1 MLETGMGRIMLFA
14 GGSWVILIGLAL
26 ILPIR
31 GLHRKIRSAKDA
43 ELEWVNRAIA
53 EERRALA
60 AADTTRRSGD
70 MADLVA
76 YRNLVSSVSE
86 WPFTS
91 SNYARILLYAL
102 IPAAS
107 WGLGLVAEQFVE
119 QLL

>member
-1 MLETGMGRIMLFA
+1 
-14 GGSWVILIGLAL
+14 
-26 ILPIR
+26 
-31 GLHRKIRSAKDA
+31 
-43 ELEWVNRAIA
+43 
-53 EERRALA
+53 
-60 AADTTRRSGD
+60 